1 MLPPETKSTAPRSR
15 PPLKGTE
22 QDILEPVSDSPNSL
36 DQLIEFPTSFT
47 FRAVAATLPG
57 LPQACAAAVEQALG
71 RPVEELTEQPS
82 SKGKWTS
89 VRVTIEVQN
98 ADEVLSGYSALKAVD
113 GVKMT
118 L

>member
-1 MLPPETKSTAPRSR
+1 MET
-15 PPLKGTE
+15 PPLDE
-22 QDILEPVSDSPNSL
+22 LM
-36 DQLIEFPTSFT
+36 EFPASYT

-57 LPQACAAAVEQALG
+57 LPQACAKAVESALG
-71 RPVEELTEQPS
+71 RPVREVSVQPS

-89 VRVTIEVQN
+89 VRVTAQVQS
-98 ADEVLSGYSALKAVD
+98 ADEVLAAYAALKEID

>member
-1 MLPPETKSTAPRSR
+1 
-15 PPLKGTE
+15 
-22 QDILEPVSDSPNSL
+22 VSDPQNNL

-71 RPVEELTEQPS
+71 RPVAEVTEQPS

-89 VRVTIEVQN
+89 VRITIEVQN
-98 ADEVLSGYSALKAVD
+98 ADEVLSGYTALKAVD

>member
-1 MLPPETKSTAPRSR
+1 MSEKST
-15 PPLKGTE
+15 
-22 QDILEPVSDSPNSL
+22 SL
-36 DQLIEFPTSFT
+36 DELIEFPTSFT

-57 LPQACAAAVEQALG
+57 LPQACAEAVEKAIG
-71 RPVEELTEQPS
+71 RPVDGVSQKPS

-89 VRVTIEVQN
+89 VRVTAEVHN
-98 ADEVLSGYSALKAVD
+98 PDEVLAGYAALKAID